1 MERKGRF
8 VSYELW
14 VFDRQTKII
23 NQAET
28 EFIMCIN
35 HGHYLL
41 ISFIILTSII
51 DEYIPISMS
60 SENRDVKI

>member
-1 MERKGRF
+1 MDRKGRF
-8 VSYELW
+8 VSYKLW

-41 ISFIILTSII
+41 ISFININQYYRRIYS
-51 DEYIPISMS
+51 DKYVE
-60 SENRDVKI
+60 